1 MKKEVEFVKSMTEKL
16 KTQGDISENEAARIF
31 ILATVM
37 YAYEMGT
44 LSERRYW
51 SDFRNKFNFSEISEA
66 LKGWY
71 EEVFVR
77 IDKRGNFIATI
88 PSFTICPM
96 GEYNK
101 GHLLHTMKTMH
112 ELLIHKKNT
121 LENTV
126 ATSDV
131 VRVNEQMIEWLKN
144 NVPLSFDIIQ
154 CESGCISFTRFGVLG
169 LLPMHERK
177 IGEVRLQELLEYD
190 IPLLRCRNAVK
201 GAYSFYDRVFVVACP
216 IEYKDIL
223 DAAAD
228 GRPIPKKPPETWKT
242 IARTPKDI
250 SYINSLTSRLPF
262 RDITE
267 DEADDIYL
275 LLKMYQALRIAAL
288 KENGS
293 LRRQIKDAAEP
304 GLNALFSWYK
314 AVEKKL
320 AKNEHGNFVYTLPS
334 DLNMHLY
341 QLRKPIERCLE
352 KLPKEPKEVITR
364 YQDKIPVK
372 DIFLDTRCIKTTR
385 TSSKNEYAYYNFSR
399 RGFFERNGIDLKKWK
414 PVLRYE
420 KYPDYNVLEYP
431 QRTPALGKLRFA
443 ERTFGI
449 KYAVFE
455 GTVAVRKEDYPK
467 IREVLNIPDDK
478 IMEIVELLVQKELEK
493 IRAEKERLNK
503 APEDI
508 EKLRDYE
515 IGYIIEKLGDLKYRE
530 KALKSESGIP
540 LEYITKGI
548 EIAYKAQKDK
558 KEYIDDGNWMEMTR

>member
-1 MKKEVEFVKSMTEKL
+1 MKKELEFIKSMTNKL
-16 KTQGDISENEAARIF
+16 KSEGDISESEATRIF

-37 YAYEMGT
+37 YAYEMGALT
-44 LSERRYW
+44 ERRYW
-51 SDFRNKFNFSEISEA
+51 DDFRNKFNFSEISEA

-228 GRPIPKKPPETWKT
+228 GRPIPKKPPETWRT
-242 IARTPKDI
+242 ITHTPKDI
-250 SYINSLTSRLPF
+250 SYINSLTSSLHF
-262 RDITE
+262 RDISE
-267 DEADDIYL
+267 DEVDDIYL
-275 LLKMYQALRIAAL
+275 LLKMYQTLRITAL
-288 KENGS
+288 KERGS
-293 LRRQIKDAAEP
+293 LRQGIKDAAEP
-304 GLNALFSWYK
+304 GLDALFSWYK
-314 AVEKKL
+314 AVEKELK
-320 AKNEHGNFVYTLPS
+320 KNRRGNFVYTLPS
-334 DLNMHLY
+334 DLDMHLY

-352 KLPKEPKEVITR
+352 RLPKEPSLVVIR
-364 YQDKIPVK
+364 SEDQFPIK
-372 DIFLDTRCIKTTR
+372 DTFLDTKCVTLKGL
-385 TSSKNEYAYYNFSR
+385 SSENTCYHSSR
-399 RGFFERNGIDLKKWK
+399 YGFFARNGINLDEWK
-414 PVLRYE
+414 PVWQSDIYTGSSILDQTIVN
-420 KYPDYNVLEYP
+420 P
-431 QRTPALGKLRFA
+431 TIGKLRFA
-443 ERTFGI
+443 EQSLGI
-449 KYAVFE
+449 KQIVIDDA
-455 GTVAVRKEDYPK
+455 VAVKEKDYEK
-467 IREVLNIPDDK
+467 MLEVLNLSNSK
-478 IMEIVELLVQKELEK
+478 IMEIADILFQKELNE
-493 IRAEKERLNK
+493 IRAKKKELPRT
-503 APEDI
+503 PENAKELDALDRMENI
-508 EKLRDYE
+508 LKRDE
-515 IGYIIEKLGDLKYRE
+515 IL
-530 KALKSESGIP
+530 
-540 LEYITKGI
+540 LEHVIKGVG
-548 EIAYKAQKDK
+548 IAYKAQKAR
-558 KEYIDDGNWMEMTR
+558 KEYIDEGDWMEIDR

>member
-1 MKKEVEFVKSMTEKL
+1 MKKEMEFVKAMTEKL
-16 KTQGDISENEAARIF
+16 QTEGDVTVDEATRIF

-37 YAYEMGT
+37 YAYEMGALT
-44 LSERRYW
+44 ERRYW
-51 SDFRNKFNFSEISEA
+51 DDFRNKFNFSEISEA

-154 CESGCISFTRFGVLG
+154 CESGCISFARFGVLG

-190 IPLLRCRNAVK
+190 IPLLRCRNAVR

-223 DAAAD
+223 DAASD
-228 GRPIPKKPPETWKT
+228 GRPIPKKPPETWRT
-242 IARTPKDI
+242 ITHTPKDI
-250 SYINSLTSRLPF
+250 SYINSLTSRLHF
-262 RDITE
+262 RDVTE

-288 KENGS
+288 KERGS
-293 LRRQIKDAAEP
+293 LRQGIKDAAEP

-320 AKNEHGNFVYTLPS
+320 AKNEGGNFLYTLPK

-341 QLRKPIERCLE
+341 QLRKPIERCLG
-352 KLPKEPKEVITR
+352 KLPKESKEAMTR
-364 YQDKIPVK
+364 YQDKFPAK
-372 DIFLDTRCIKTTR
+372 DIFLDTRCIKVTQ
-385 TSSKNEYAYYNFSR
+385 TSSKNEYAYYDFNR
-399 RGFFERNGIDLKKWK
+399 YGFFERNGIDLKKWK
-414 PVLRYE
+414 PVLQYKNYR
-420 KYPDYNVLEYP
+420 DHNVLEYP
-431 QRTPALGKLRFA
+431 RGTPVLGKLRFA
-443 ERTFGI
+443 EATLGV
-449 KYAVFE
+449 KYIVLEDTIAVKE
-455 GTVAVRKEDYPK
+455 EDYPK
-467 IREVLNIPDDK
+467 IREVLSIPDNK
-478 IMEIVELLVQKELEK
+478 IIDIAELFVQKELEE
-493 IRAEKERLNK
+493 IRAEKEKLNK
-503 APEDI
+503 ALEDPEKLKDYEI
-508 EKLRDYE
+508 RYIIDKLRDLE
-515 IGYIIEKLGDLKYRE
+515 YRE
-530 KALKSESGIP
+530 KVLKKEDEIP
-540 LEYITKGI
+540 LEYVVKAV
-548 EIAYKAQKDK
+548 EIAYKAQR
-558 KEYIDDGNWMEMTR
+558 EREEFIEENEWIEITR